1 MYRHRDYSICSIHF
15 LFFSVFFSSGVCPL
29 ALGGSTHL
37 QVHGSA
43 EYGSTNTFYCDFG
56 YALSGNAI
64 QTCQSDGTWSGDL
77 PTCDTCTFQR
87 NFLSPLPPPH
97 SPTYPSSPS
106 LSPLPPLSLSLASPS
121 SLSLT
126 SLFHF
131 LLSLPLPPLP
141 SYLTFTNTNSSL
153 LLYLFLQI
161 NIHEFLYYPCVVT
174 GHNHRAYT
182 STQ

>member
-15 LFFSVFFSSGVCPL
+15 LFFFFRGVSVSFGRLHPPPS
-29 ALGGSTHL
+29 AWLGRVWLHQYLLLRLWLCIVWKCNS
-37 QVHGSA
+37 
-43 EYGSTNTFYCDFG
+43 
-56 YALSGNAI
+56 
-64 QTCQSDGTWSGDL
+64 DL
-77 PTCDTCTFQR
+77 PIRWYLVWGPAYLRHLYVSEKF
-87 NFLSPLPPPH
+87 SLP
-97 SPTYPSSPS
+97 SPTSTLSHLS
-106 LSPLPPLSLSLASPS
+106 LLSLSLPSPSSLSLPSPS

-126 SLFHF
+126 SHFHF